1 MQKII
6 YRLVKETDASEI
18 LSIYEPYVKNTA
30 ISFEHEMPSL
40 DEFTE
45 RIRYISADYPYIIC
59 EEDSRVVGYAYAHK
73 QMERA
78 AYQWNAELTVY
89 IDQLHLHCGI
99 GKSLYCAL
107 IEILKLQ
114 NIRNVYGLVTA
125 QNVNSEKLH
134 EHFGFHKAGI
144 LRNTGYKCGAWHD
157 VIWYEKSLG
166 EPSEVPKDF
175 RSIREIEKNKVAI
188 ILSMNKN

>member
-6 YRLVKETDASEI
+6 YRLVKETDAPEI

-30 ISFEHEMPSL
+30 ISFEHEIPSL
-40 DEFTE
+40 DEFKE
-45 RIRYISADYPYIIC
+45 RIRDISADYPYIVC
-59 EEDSRVVGYAYAHK
+59 EEGGKVIGYAYAHK

-89 IDQLHLHCGI
+89 IDQLHLHCGV
-99 GKSLYCAL
+99 GKTLYCAL
-107 IEILKLQ
+107 MEILKLQ

-134 EHFGFHKAGI
+134 EYFGFQKAGI
-144 LRNTGYKCGAWHD
+144 LRNTGYKCGTWHD

-166 EPSEVPKDF
+166 ESSEVPKAF
-175 RSIREIEKNKVAI
+175 RSIREIEQNKVVE
-188 ILSMNKN
+188 ILSGIYS

>member
-6 YRLVKETDASEI
+6 YRLVKETDAPEI

-30 ISFEHEMPSL
+30 ISFEHEIPSL
-40 DEFTE
+40 DEFKE
-45 RIRYISADYPYIIC
+45 RIGDISADYPYIVC
-59 EEDSRVVGYAYAHK
+59 EEGGKVIGYAYAHK

-89 IDQLHLHCGI
+89 IDQLHLHCGV
-99 GKSLYCAL
+99 GKTLYCAL
-107 IEILKLQ
+107 MEILKLQ

-134 EHFGFHKAGI
+134 EYFGFQKAGI
-144 LRNTGYKCGAWHD
+144 LRNTGYKCGTWHD

-166 EPSEVPKDF
+166 ESSEVPKAF
-175 RSIREIEKNKVAI
+175 RSIREIEQNKVVE
-188 ILSMNKN
+188 ILSGIYS